1 MVAIMSRKTYHVDA
15 YQIDKWWSLQ
25 VQEMPNAMS
34 QVKSLDQAEE
44 WIREAINTVSDEPED
59 SFDVVIIPV
68 VGEELEAA
76 LAEAREFAAELD
88 QFQQRMA
95 RMSRSVVHDLSKLNI
110 KGKDIAAI
118 LKVSPQRVSQLL
130 KGNKS

>member
-1 MVAIMSRKTYHVDA
+1 MTRKTYHVDA
-15 YQIDKWWSLQ
+15 YQSGKWWSLQ
-25 VQEMPNAMS
+25 VQEMPNAIS
-34 QVKSLDQAEE
+34 QVKSLDQADE
-44 WIREAINTVSDEPED
+44 WIREAINIVSDEPED

-95 RMSRSVVHDLSKLNI
+95 RMSRSVVHDLSQLNI

-130 KGNKS
+130 KGTKS

>member
-1 MVAIMSRKTYHVDA
+1 MERKVYHVDA
-15 YQIDKWWSLQ
+15 IQDGKWWVLQ
-25 VQEMPNAMS
+25 VQEMPNAIS
-34 QVKSLDQAEE
+34 QVKSLDQADE
-44 WIREAINTVSDEPED
+44 WIREAINIVSDEPED

-88 QFQQRMA
+88 QFQQRVA
-95 RMSRSVVHDLSKLNI
+95 RMSRAVVQDLAAMRI

-130 KGNKS
+130 KGNK

>member
-1 MVAIMSRKTYHVDA
+1 MVAQMSRKTYHVDA
-15 YQIDKWWSLQ
+15 YQDGKWWSLQ
-25 VQEMPNAMS
+25 VQELPNAIS
-34 QVKSLDQAEE
+34 QVKSLDQADE
-44 WIREAINTVSDEPED
+44 WIREAINIVSDEPED

-88 QFQQRMA
+88 QFQLRMA
-95 RMSRSVVHDLSKLNI
+95 RLSRSVVHDLSKLSI

-130 KGNKS
+130 KGHK

>member
-1 MVAIMSRKTYHVDA
+1 MVEVVERKVYHVDA
-15 YQIDKWWSLQ
+15 YQDSNWWVLQ
-25 VQEMPNAMS
+25 VQELPNAIS
-34 QVKSLDQAEE
+34 QVKSLDQADE
-44 WIREAINTVSDEPED
+44 WIREAINIVSDEPED

-130 KGNKS
+130 KGTKS

>member
-1 MVAIMSRKTYHVDA
+1 MVAQMSSKTYHVDA
-15 YQIDKWWSLQ
+15 YQDGKWWSLQ
-25 VQEMPNAMS
+25 VQELPNAIC
-34 QVKSLDQAEE
+34 QVKSLDQADE
-44 WIREAINTVSDEPED
+44 WIREAINIVSDEPED

-68 VGEELEAA
+68 VGEELEVA

-88 QFQQRMA
+88 QFQLRMA
-95 RMSRSVVHDLSKLNI
+95 RLSRSVVHDLSKLNI

-130 KGNKS
+130 KGHK

>member
-1 MVAIMSRKTYHVDA
+1 MVEVVERKVYHVDA
-15 YQIDKWWSLQ
+15 YQDSKWWVLQ
-25 VQEMPNAMS
+25 VQELPNAIS
-34 QVKSLDQAEE
+34 QVKSLDQADE
-44 WIREAINTVSDEPED
+44 WIREAINIVSDEPED

-95 RMSRSVVHDLSKLNI
+95 RMSRSVVHELSKLNI

-130 KGNKS
+130 KGNK

>member
-1 MVAIMSRKTYHVDA
+1 MVAIMTRMLYHVDA
-15 YQIDKWWSLQ
+15 YHSGKWWSLQ
-25 VQEMPNAMS
+25 VREMPNAIS
-34 QVKSLDQAEE
+34 QVKSLDQADE
-44 WIREAINTVSDEPED
+44 WIREAINIVSDEPED
-59 SFDVVIIPV
+59 SFDVEIIPV

-88 QFQQRMA
+88 QFQRRMV
-95 RMSRSVVHDLSKLNI
+95 RMYRSVTLDLSKLRI

-130 KGNKS
+130 KGHK

>member
-1 MVAIMSRKTYHVDA
+1 MVAQMSRKTYHVDA
-15 YQIDKWWSLQ
+15 YQDGKWWSLQ

-34 QVKSLDQAEE
+34 QVKSLDQ
-44 WIREAINTVSDEPED
+44 
-59 SFDVVIIPV
+59 
-68 VGEELEAA
+68 AA

-130 KGNKS
+130 KGHK